1 MVKFRGAIFLRG
13 AAIFLRGAAIFLR
26 GAAIFSNG
34 ASIFWVLEVL
44 EVSGSFS

>member
-1 MVKFRGAIFLRG
+1 MVKFRG
-13 AAIFLRGAAIFLR
+13 AIFLRGAAIFLR